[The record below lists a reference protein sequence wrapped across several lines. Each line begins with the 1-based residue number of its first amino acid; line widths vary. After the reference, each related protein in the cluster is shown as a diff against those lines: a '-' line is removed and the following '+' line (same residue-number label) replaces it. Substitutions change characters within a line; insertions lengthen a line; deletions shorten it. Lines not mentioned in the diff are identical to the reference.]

1 MLRFYDSEASFGRRN
16 VVLPGSFW
24 KKEDLLAQ
32 MDRCG
37 IERALVRHAVA
48 AELDPMVGN
57 QMLMEEIADTPNL
70 TPLWTVQPHHTGE
83 FWEPKELLSKMEAN
97 DVRAVTMFGYAGD
110 QNFITSEWN
119 CGALYDALEDV
130 RIPLFIGLVQI
141 TGGYEGLQKILKAHP
156 KLPIVLSGVTYRDAR
171 NLYALLDRYSNLHI
185 TSAGWKAMDGIE
197 DVCAKFGAERILFGS
212 SLPYGAGGAAIA
224 TVTYANISDEEKQLI
239 ASENLERLLGGVK
252 L

>member
-70 TPLWTVQPHHTGE
+70 TPLWTV
-83 FWEPKELLSKMEAN
+83 
-97 DVRAVTMFGYAGD
+97 
-110 QNFITSEWN
+110 
-119 CGALYDALEDV
+119 
-130 RIPLFIGLVQI
+130 
-141 TGGYEGLQKILKAHP
+141 
-156 KLPIVLSGVTYRDAR
+156 
-171 NLYALLDRYSNLHI
+171 
-185 TSAGWKAMDGIE
+185 
-197 DVCAKFGAERILFGS
+197 
-212 SLPYGAGGAAIA
+212 
-224 TVTYANISDEEKQLI
+224 
-239 ASENLERLLGGVK
+239 
-252 L
+252 